1 MINKEELDEIL
12 HFVSKRWIDMSRD
25 PQNKVFEN
33 LPTDFWMNSVGG
45 KAGRG
50 RWITMLMYTEDSAK
64 AESFK
69 EVLLR
74 WQSKHASSSDVIQIG
89 KK

>member
-1 MINKEELDEIL
+1 MIYKEDLNKVL
-12 HFVSKRWIDMSRD
+12 HFVSKRWMDMSHD
-25 PQNKVFEN
+25 PQNKAFES
-33 LPTDFWMNSVGG
+33 LPTNFWMNSVGG
-45 KAGRG
+45 RASNG
-50 RWITMLMYTEDSAK
+50 RWVTMLMYTEDEAE

-74 WQSKHASSSDVIQIG
+74 WQSKHASSSDIIQIN